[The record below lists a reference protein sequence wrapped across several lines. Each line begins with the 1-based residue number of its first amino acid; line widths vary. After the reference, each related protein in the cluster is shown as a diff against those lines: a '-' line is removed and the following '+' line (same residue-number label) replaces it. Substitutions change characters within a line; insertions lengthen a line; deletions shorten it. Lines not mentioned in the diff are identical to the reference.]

1 MKEGTNAKEYRNKVE
16 ELLQILPNTKD
27 QHVEAVWEDIKQAIC
42 KAADNI
48 LGQKPRTVRN
58 GWYDE
63 ECKEML
69 EEQNNARL
77 KMLQRK
83 TRSNIEA

>member
-1 MKEGTNAKEYRNKVE
+1 MLPSTDDQQVE
-16 ELLQILPNTKD
+16 VAWD
-27 QHVEAVWEDIKQAIC
+27 DIKQVIC

-48 LGQKPRTVRN
+48 LGEKPRTVRN

-69 EEQNNARL
+69 EEQKNARL
-77 KMLQRK
+77 
-83 TRSNIEA
+83 

>member
-1 MKEGTNAKEYRNKVE
+1 MKEGTSAKEYRNKVE
-16 ELLQILPNTKD
+16 ELLQMLPNTED
-27 QHVEAVWEDIKQAIC
+27 QQVEAAWEDIKQVIC

-48 LGQKPRTVRN
+48 LGQKARTVRN

-63 ECKEML
+63 ECKEMF
-69 EEQNNARL
+69 EEQNNACL

-83 TRSNIEA
+83 T